1 MSKLYIIGNGFD
13 LNHELPCSYS
23 DFLKYVC
30 IFHHDMFHRI
40 GSMFGDG
47 NPAFLW
53 QDFENNLRHFDTN
66 KSIIRNLR
74 RLRDEAKLHVEKN
87 IDLLTALENACDGL
101 YNEISLLF
109 QEWIRDTLINRIVL
123 KKYKL
128 SSLDYYIS
136 FNYTNILETSYNIS
150 NNHICYLHGNLFENR
165 LLSPVFGHGYSEV
178 VIKLNDNAKQ
188 VINECSVDCE
198 KVKQIYVDLINDF
211 RKKTEG
217 PMDSLDCFL
226 SYIPKDNIDSVYL
239 LGHSLGDS
247 DKPYFTYLSKQ
258 LCHLT
263 PLYISCYGDNY
274 NVMNTRAKQLFE
286 KQESIGFDSI
296 ENLLNYNMGAKDN
309 LTICQ

>member
-128 SSLDYYIS
+128 SS
-136 FNYTNILETSYNIS
+136 
-150 NNHICYLHGNLFENR
+150 
-165 LLSPVFGHGYSEV
+165 FGHGYSEV